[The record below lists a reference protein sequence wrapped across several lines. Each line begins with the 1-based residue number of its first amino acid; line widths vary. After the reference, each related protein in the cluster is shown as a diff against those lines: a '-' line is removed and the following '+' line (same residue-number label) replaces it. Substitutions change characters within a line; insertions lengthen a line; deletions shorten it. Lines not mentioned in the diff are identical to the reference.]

1 MDKDYVPTEEEKAYE
16 EKKKKMEKPLSKDEA
31 MKIWQMTVENIPHDY
46 TFQIKTHKDTYPK
59 GS

>member
-31 MKIWQMTVENIPHDY
+31 MKIW
-46 TFQIKTHKDTYPK
+46 
-59 GS
+59 